1 MSIPGAYSVIIG
13 GMDRGIN
20 YDALVEFIRNNPQ
33 FRYILAYESGR
44 RIYDQVSDCD
54 SCVYVDDLA
63 AAVEKARAITP
74 AGRACVLSPA
84 AASYG
89 YFKDF
94 EERGEKFKELVGV

>member
-1 MSIPGAYSVIIG
+1 
-13 GMDRGIN
+13 MDRGIN
-20 YDALVEFIRNNPQ
+20 YDALIEFIKKNPQ
-33 FRYILAYESGR
+33 FYYILAYESGR
-44 RIYDQVSDCD
+44 RIYEQVSDCK

-63 AAVEKARAITP
+63 AAVETAKRQTP

-94 EERGEKFKELVGV
+94 EERGEKFREMVGL

>member
-1 MSIPGAYSVIIG
+1 M
-13 GMDRGIN
+13 
-20 YDALVEFIRNNPQ
+20 
-33 FRYILAYESGR
+33 GR
-44 RIYDQVSDCD
+44 RIHEQVSDCD

-63 AAVEKARAITP
+63 AAVETARTITP

-89 YFKDF
+89 YFKNF